1 MILSDSIS
9 GFINVNQQYLF
20 IYLYLY
26 MNYYLFMLC
35 LLSYDFF
42 SFPLL
47 KLGLGTTS
55 SESTPRPIRAL
66 LSRKVIVAACSYHHS
81 FILCADGALFSCGR
95 NDSGQLGHGD
105 TVDKKTP
112 QSVLNCPKGIIS
124 ISCGQFHT
132 LAATTSG
139 VAYVCGKNDYGQ
151 LGMEVNGNV
160 KVFSEITNHPEID
173 QVVQVCC
180 GYYHSLLLSNTGV
193 VVGFGRND
201 YGQVS
206 FNRRYRYNSSPN
218 PK

>member
-1 MILSDSIS
+1 
-9 GFINVNQQYLF
+9 
-20 IYLYLY
+20 
-26 MNYYLFMLC
+26 
-35 LLSYDFF
+35 
-42 SFPLL
+42 
-47 KLGLGTTS
+47 
-55 SESTPRPIRAL
+55 
-66 LSRKVIVAACSYHHS
+66 VIVAACSYHHS

-206 FNRRYRYNSSPN
+206 FNHRYRYNSSPYLIIMN
-218 PK
+218 SIIKYASMYAI